1 MERVWLESNP
11 EGVPH
16 DIDPDAFPSL
26 WAMVENAIA
35 RYRERPAFTNMG
47 ANLRFGDLD
56 VMSGRF
62 ASWLQHEARIEK
74 GDRVAIMMPNLLQY
88 PVALFGAIRA
98 GAVVVNTNPLYTPRE
113 LAHQLRD
120 SGARVIIVLENFAKV
135 LQEAMD
141 GGSAVETVVVSGA
154 GDMLPAPKS
163 WLVNFVVR
171 YVKKAVPRYRLT
183 HSVPFKQALARG
195 SKPLRPVELGRD
207 DLAFL
212 QYTGGTTGAAKGA
225 MLTHGNMVANV
236 EQSKAWISSVF
247 GDESEGIIT
256 ALPLY
261 HIFALTANCLTF
273 MCIGGVNHLITNP
286 RDLPAFVREL
296 SRLRFSALPGV
307 NTLFNGLL
315 NTPGFDAIDFSGLK
329 LSLGGGMSVQRA
341 VAERWQEVTGC
352 PLLEA
357 YGLTE
362 ASPAVCINPLDA
374 GSYNG
379 TIGLPIPSTEVCMR
393 DPEGN
398 VVAQGEGGE
407 LCVRGPQV
415 MRGYWNRPDA
425 TAECL
430 DADGWLAT
438 GDIAAMDDRGF
449 VSILDRK
456 KDMILV
462 SGFNVYPNEVEQVA
476 VSHPGVLEA
485 GVIGI
490 PDDHSGEAVRLVVVK
505 KDPGLSEEA
514 LRAHCEAQLAGYK
527 RPKSVVFADE
537 LPKSNIGKVVRR
549 ELRER
554 FGETAPGE

>member
-1 MERVWLESNP
+1 MERVWLESYP

-16 DIDPDAFPSL
+16 DIDPAAFPSV
-26 WAMVENAIA
+26 WAMVEHAID
-35 RYRERPAFTNMG
+35 RYRDRPAFTNMG
-47 ANLRFGDLD
+47 ASLRFGDLD

-62 ASWLQHEARIEK
+62 ASWLQHEARVEK

-88 PVALFGAIRA
+88 PVALFGALRA

-120 SGARVIIVLENFAKV
+120 SGARVVIVLENFARV
-135 LQEAMD
+135 LQEAME
-141 GGSAVETVVVSGA
+141 GGSAVETVVVSAA

-163 WLVNFVVR
+163 WIVNSVVR
-171 YVKKAVPRYRLT
+171 YVKKAVPRYRLV
-183 HSVPFKQALARG
+183 HSVPFRQALARG
-195 SKPLRPVELGRD
+195 SKPLRAVDLDRD

-236 EQSKAWISSVF
+236 EQSKTWISSVF
-247 GDESEGIIT
+247 ADDSEGIIT

-329 LSLGGGMSVQRA
+329 LSLGGGMSVQSA
-341 VAERWQEVTGC
+341 VAERWQDVTGC

-374 GSYNG
+374 GSYTG
-379 TIGLPIPSTEVCMR
+379 TIGLPIASTEVCMR
-393 DPEGN
+393 DAQGN
-398 VVAQGEGGE
+398 VVAQGEAGE

-415 MRGYWNRPDA
+415 MRGYWNRPEA

-430 DADGWLAT
+430 DADGWLST
-438 GDIAAMDDRGF
+438 GDIASMDERGF

-554 FGETAPGE
+554 FGEAAPGG

>member
-1 MERVWLESNP
+1 M
-11 EGVPH
+11 
-16 DIDPDAFPSL
+16 
-26 WAMVENAIA
+26 
-35 RYRERPAFTNMG
+35 
-47 ANLRFGDLD
+47 
-56 VMSGRF
+56 
-62 ASWLQHEARIEK
+62 
-74 GDRVAIMMPNLLQY
+74 
-88 PVALFGAIRA
+88 
-98 GAVVVNTNPLYTPRE
+98 
-113 LAHQLRD
+113 
-120 SGARVIIVLENFAKV
+120 
-135 LQEAMD
+135 
-141 GGSAVETVVVSGA
+141 
-154 GDMLPAPKS
+154 
-163 WLVNFVVR
+163 
-171 YVKKAVPRYRLT
+171 
-183 HSVPFKQALARG
+183 
-195 SKPLRPVELGRD
+195 
-207 DLAFL
+207 
-212 QYTGGTTGAAKGA
+212 
-225 MLTHGNMVANV
+225 
-236 EQSKAWISSVF
+236 
-247 GDESEGIIT
+247 
-256 ALPLY
+256 
-261 HIFALTANCLTF
+261 
-273 MCIGGVNHLITNP
+273 
-286 RDLPAFVREL
+286 REL

-374 GSYNG
+374 GTYTG

-393 DPEGN
+393 DAEGN
-398 VVAQGEGGE
+398 VVAQGEAGE

-425 TAECL
+425 TAECI

-438 GDIAAMDDRGF
+438 GDIAAMDEQGF

-505 KDPGLSEEA
+505 GDPGLSEET

-554 FGETAPGE
+554 FGETAPGK

>member
-1 MERVWLESNP
+1 MKRVWLESYP

-16 DIDPDAFPSL
+16 DIDPNAFASV

-35 RYRERPAFTNMG
+35 RYRDRPAFTNMG
-47 ANLRFGDLD
+47 ASLTFGELD
-56 VMSGRF
+56 EMSARF
-62 ASWLQHEARIEK
+62 ASWLQHEARVEK
-74 GDRVAIMMPNLLQY
+74 GDRVAIMVPNLLQH
-88 PVALFGAIRA
+88 PVALFGALRA

-135 LQEAMD
+135 LQEAME
-141 GGSAVETVVVSGA
+141 GGSAVETVVVSSV

-163 WLVNFVVR
+163 WIVNFVVR
-171 YVKKAVPRYRLT
+171 YVKKAVPRYRLPQ
-183 HSVPFKQALARG
+183 SVPFRQALARG
-195 SKPLRPVELGRD
+195 SKPLGAVELGRD

-212 QYTGGTTGAAKGA
+212 QYTGGTTGVSKGA

-236 EQSKAWISSVF
+236 EQSRVWISSVF
-247 GDESEGIIT
+247 GDDSEGIIT

-286 RDLPAFVREL
+286 RDMPGFVREL
-296 SRLRFSALPGV
+296 SRLHFTAITGV

-315 NTPGFDAIDFSGLK
+315 NAPGFDAVDFSALK

-374 GSYNG
+374 GGYTG

-393 DPEGN
+393 DVEGN
-398 VVAQGEGGE
+398 VVAQGEAGE

-415 MRGYWNRPDA
+415 MRGYWERPDA
-425 TAECL
+425 TKECL
-430 DADGWLAT
+430 DEEGWLAT
-438 GDIAAMDDRGF
+438 GDVAAMDKKGF

-485 GVIGI
+485 GVIGV
-490 PDDHSGEAVRLVVVK
+490 PDDRSGEAVRLVVVK
-505 KDPGLSEEA
+505 KDPDLSEEA

-549 ELRER
+549 ELRDR
-554 FGETAPGE
+554 FGEAEPEA

>member
-1 MERVWLESNP
+1 MKRVWLESYP
-11 EGVPH
+11 DGVPH
-16 DIDPDAFPSL
+16 DIDPCAFSSV
-26 WAMVENAIA
+26 WAMVENAIE
-35 RYRERPAFTNMG
+35 RYRDKPAFTNMG
-47 ANLRFGDLD
+47 ASQSFAELE
-56 VMSGRF
+56 VMSRRF
-62 ASWLQHEARIEK
+62 ASWLQHEAGIEK

-88 PVALFGAIRA
+88 PVALFGALRV

-113 LAHQLRD
+113 LAHQLQD
-120 SGARVIIVLENFAKV
+120 SGARAIIVLENFAKV
-135 LQEAMD
+135 LQESIE
-141 GGSAVETVVVSGA
+141 GSAVEVVVVSSV

-171 YVKKAVPRYRLT
+171 YVKKAVPRYRLQQ
-183 HSVPFKQALARG
+183 SIPFRQALARG
-195 SKPLRPVELGRD
+195 AKPLRPIELERD

-212 QYTGGTTGAAKGA
+212 QYTGGTTGASKGA

-236 EQSKAWISSVF
+236 EQSKAWIRPF
-247 GDESEGIIT
+247 FQDDSEAIIT

-261 HIFALTANCLTF
+261 HIFALAANCLTF
-273 MCIGGVNHLITNP
+273 MCIGGANHLITNP

-362 ASPAVCINPLDA
+362 ASPAVCINPLDK
-374 GSYNG
+374 GSYTG
-379 TIGLPIPSTEVCMR
+379 SIGLPIPSTEVSIR
-393 DPEGN
+393 DPDGAA
-398 VVAQGEGGE
+398 VAAGEPGE

-415 MRGYWNRPDA
+415 MRGYWNRPEA
-425 TAECL
+425 TSECL
-430 DADGWLAT
+430 DEDGWLST

-462 SGFNVYPNEVEQVA
+462 SGFNVYPNEVEQVVA
-476 VSHPGVLEA
+476 SHPGVLEA
-485 GVIGI
+485 GVIGV
-490 PDDHSGEAVRLVVVK
+490 PDERSGEAVRLVVVK
-505 KDPGLSEEA
+505 RNPSLNEES
-514 LRAHCEAQLAGYK
+514 LRAHCEAQLAAYK

-549 ELRER
+549 ELRDR
-554 FGETAPGE
+554 FGGPLPGG

>member
-1 MERVWLESNP
+1 MKRVWLESYP
-11 EGVPH
+11 DGVPH
-16 DIDPDAFPSL
+16 DIDPCAFSSV
-26 WAMVENAIA
+26 WAMVEDAIE
-35 RYRERPAFTNMG
+35 RYPDKPAFTNMG
-47 ANLRFGDLD
+47 ASLSFGELEA
-56 VMSGRF
+56 MSRRF
-62 ASWLQHEARIEK
+62 ASWLQHEAGIEK

-88 PVALFGAIRA
+88 PVALFGTLRA

-113 LAHQLRD
+113 LTHQLED
-120 SGARVIIVLENFAKV
+120 SGARAIVVLENFAKV
-135 LQEAMD
+135 LQDSIEN
-141 GGSAVETVVVSGA
+141 SAVESIVVSSV

-171 YVKKAVPRYRLT
+171 HVKKAVPRYRLPQ
-183 HSVPFKQALARG
+183 SIPFRQALARG
-195 SKPLRPVELGRD
+195 AKALRAVELERD

-212 QYTGGTTGAAKGA
+212 QYTGGTTGASKGA

-236 EQSKAWISSVF
+236 EQSRAWIASF
-247 GDESEGIIT
+247 FTDDSEAIIT

-273 MCIGGVNHLITNP
+273 MCIGGTNHLITNP

-296 SRLRFSALPGV
+296 SRLEFSALPGV

-315 NTPGFDAIDFSGLK
+315 NTPGFDAIDFSRLK
-329 LSLGGGMSVQRA
+329 LSLGGGMSVQHA
-341 VAERWQEVTGC
+341 VAERWQKVTGC

-374 GSYNG
+374 ESYTGS
-379 TIGLPIPSTEVCMR
+379 IGLPIPSTEVCIR
-393 DPEGN
+393 GPDGAT
-398 VVAQGEGGE
+398 VAAGEPGE

-415 MRGYWNRPDA
+415 MRGYWNRPEA
-425 TAECL
+425 TSECL
-430 DADGWLAT
+430 DEEGWLAT
-438 GDIAAMDDRGF
+438 GDIAAMDERGF

-485 GVIGI
+485 GVIGV
-490 PDDHSGEAVRLVVVK
+490 PDERSGEAVRLVVVK
-505 KDPGLSEEA
+505 KDPGLSEES
-514 LRAHCEAQLAGYK
+514 LRVHCEAQLAGYK

-549 ELRER
+549 ELRDR
-554 FGETAPGE
+554 FGGPVPGG

>member
-1 MERVWLESNP
+1 MKRVWLESYP
-11 EGVPH
+11 DGVPH
-16 DIDPDAFPSL
+16 DIDPCAFSSV
-26 WAMVENAIA
+26 WAMVEDAVG
-35 RYRERPAFTNMG
+35 RYPDKPAFTNMG
-47 ANLRFGDLD
+47 ASLSFGELEA
-56 VMSGRF
+56 MSRRF
-62 ASWLQHEARIEK
+62 ASWLQHEAGIEK

-88 PVALFGAIRA
+88 PVALFGALRA

-113 LAHQLRD
+113 LTHQLED
-120 SGARVIIVLENFAKV
+120 SGARAIVVLENFAKV
-135 LQEAMD
+135 LQDSIEN
-141 GGSAVETVVVSGA
+141 SAVESIVVSSV

-171 YVKKAVPRYRLT
+171 HVKKAVPRYRLPQ
-183 HSVPFKQALARG
+183 SIPFRQALARG
-195 SKPLRPVELGRD
+195 AKPLRAVELERD

-212 QYTGGTTGAAKGA
+212 QYTGGTTGVSKGA

-236 EQSKAWISSVF
+236 EQSKAWIGSF
-247 GDESEGIIT
+247 FTGDSEAIIT

-273 MCIGGVNHLITNP
+273 MCIGGTNHLITNP

-296 SRLRFSALPGV
+296 SRLEFSALPGV

-315 NTPGFDAIDFSGLK
+315 NTPGFDAIDFSRLK
-329 LSLGGGMSVQRA
+329 LSLGGGMSVQHA
-341 VAERWQEVTGC
+341 VAERWQKVTGC

-362 ASPAVCINPLDA
+362 ASPAVCINPLDSESYT
-374 GSYNG
+374 GS
-379 TIGLPIPSTEVCMR
+379 IGLPIPSTEVCIR
-393 DPEGN
+393 GPDGAA
-398 VVAQGEGGE
+398 VAAGEPGE

-415 MRGYWNRPDA
+415 MRGYWNRPEA
-425 TAECL
+425 TSECL
-430 DADGWLAT
+430 DEEGWLAT

-485 GVIGI
+485 GVIGV
-490 PDDHSGEAVRLVVVK
+490 PDERSGEAVRLVVVK
-505 KDPGLSEEA
+505 KDPGLSEES

-549 ELRER
+549 ELRDR
-554 FGETAPGE
+554 FGEPIPGG

>member
-1 MERVWLESNP
+1 MKRIWLESYA

-16 DIDPDAFPSL
+16 DIDPEAFPSL
-26 WAMVENAIA
+26 WAMVESAIQ
-35 RYRERPAFTNMG
+35 RYRNRTAFTNMG
-47 ANLRFGDLD
+47 AQLSFADLD

-62 ASWLQHEARIEK
+62 ASWLQHEAGIEK

-88 PVALFGAIRA
+88 PVALFGALRT

-113 LAHQLRD
+113 LAHQLED
-120 SGARVIIVLENFAKV
+120 SGARVIVVLENFAKV
-135 LQEAMD
+135 VQDAM
-141 GGSAVETVVVSGA
+141 GRSALERVVVSAA

-163 WLVNFVVR
+163 WIVNFVVR
-171 YVKKAVPRYRLT
+171 YVKKAVPRYRLA
-183 HSVPFKQALARG
+183 HSVPFRQALARG
-195 SKPLRPVELGRD
+195 SRPLRPVALTRD

-236 EQSKAWISSVF
+236 EQAKAWIRSVF
-247 GDESEGIIT
+247 AGDSEGIIT

-273 MCIGGVNHLITNP
+273 MSIGGVNHLITNP
-286 RDLPAFVREL
+286 RDFPAFVREL
-296 SRLRFSALPGV
+296 SRLPFTAITGV
-307 NTLFNGLL
+307 NTLFNALL
-315 NTPGFDAIDFSGLK
+315 NTPGFDALDFSKLK
-329 LSLGGGMSVQRA
+329 LALGGGMALQST
-341 VAERWQEVTGC
+341 VAERWREVTGC

-362 ASPAVCINPLDA
+362 ASPAVCMNPLDIE
-374 GSYNG
+374 GYNG
-379 TIGLPIPSTEVCMR
+379 SIGVPLPSTEVCMR
-393 DPEGN
+393 GEDGSG
-398 VVAQGEGGE
+398 VAPNEAGE

-425 TAECL
+425 TEECL
-430 DADGWLAT
+430 DGDGWLAT
-438 GDIAAMDDRGF
+438 GDIAAMDERGF
-449 VSILDRK
+449 VRILDRK

-476 VSHPGVLEA
+476 ASHPGVLEA
-485 GVIGI
+485 GVIGV
-490 PDDHSGEAVRLVVVK
+490 PDEHAGEAVRLVVVK
-505 KDPGLSEEA
+505 RDPNLSEES
-514 LRAHCEAQLAGYK
+514 LRAHCKEHLTGYK

-554 FGETAPGE
+554 FGGPLPPG

>member
-1 MERVWLESNP
+1 MSRVWLDSYP
-11 EGVPH
+11 EGIPH
-16 DIDPDAFPSL
+16 EIDPDAFPSIP
-26 WAMVENAIA
+26 AMVDDAID
-35 RYRERPAFTNMG
+35 RYRDRPAFTNMG
-47 ANLRFGDLD
+47 ASLSFGDLD

-62 ASWLQHEARIEK
+62 ASWLAHEAGIEK
-74 GDRVAIMMPNLLQY
+74 GDRVAIMLPNLLQY
-88 PVALFGAIRA
+88 PIALFGALRA

-113 LAHQLRD
+113 LAHQLQD
-120 SGARVIIVLENFAKV
+120 SGARVVVVLENFAKV

-141 GGSAVETVVVSGA
+141 GGSEVETVVVSTV

-195 SKPLRPVELGRD
+195 SRPRRSVDLGPD

-212 QYTGGTTGAAKGA
+212 QYTGGTTGVSKGA

-236 EQSKAWISSVF
+236 LQSKAWIGSVF
-247 GDESEGIIT
+247 TDDSEGIIT

-315 NTPGFDAIDFSGLK
+315 NTPGFDAIDFSRLK

-341 VAERWQEVTGC
+341 VAQRWQEVTGC

-374 GSYNG
+374 QSYNG
-379 TIGLPIPSTEVCMR
+379 TIGLPISSTEVCIR
-393 DPEGN
+393 DDQGK
-398 VVAQGEGGE
+398 VVAQGEAGE

-438 GDIAAMDDRGF
+438 GDIAAMDERGF

-456 KDMILV
+456 KDLILV
-462 SGFNVYPNEVEQVA
+462 SGFNVYPNEIEQVA

-485 GVIGI
+485 GVIGV
-490 PDDHSGEAVRLVVVK
+490 PDDHSGEAVRLVVVR
-505 KDPGLSEEA
+505 KDEGLSEES
-514 LRAHCEAQLAGYK
+514 LRAHCEAQLAAYK

-554 FGETAPGE
+554 FGESAPGT